1 MHTVNRRNVLVLGAA
16 AFPPRLGSIAAVA
29 KQNGW
34 NLHIDRLSRCD
45 DGISYD
51 GAIALL
57 AWSKSEIR
65 FARRLARRGVP
76 LVDLAYINT
85 GFSCPRVI
93 GDNVEIGKMAAEHFS
108 VRGFKHAVWFA
119 SGWSAAHQLRF
130 NGFRNAFS
138 GQTEKWIRGKVC
150 GASRTHRKMSIY
162 DWLGDQLASAPKPLA
177 VATYDDADAV
187 CVLAACLKRKI
198 AVPEDVSICGVDDDK
213 DLCENQEVPL
223 SSVQHD
229 QAGLAS
235 QGAKLLQW
243 LMDGKPRPSK
253 PIAVPP
259 SGITVR
265 FSTDTIAASDP
276 RLREALAFLRDNLDK
291 PIGLIETA
299 DAIHASISTVK
310 RLFASG
316 VSQGLPQ
323 TLLRLRLHQAKHLL
337 SDSDLKIADI
347 AKRCGFCNASY
358 LTNTFRKTF
367 GITPLGWRC
376 NRQTIS
382 PSSG

>member
-1 MHTVNRRNVLVLGAA
+1 MFGVNRRNVLVLGAA

-51 GAIALL
+51 GAIVLL
-57 AWSKSEIR
+57 AWNKSEIR

-85 GFSCPRVI
+85 QFPCPRVI

-108 VRGFKHAVWFA
+108 ARGFKHAVWFA
-119 SGWSAAHQLRF
+119 SGWSAAHRLRF
-130 NGFRNAFS
+130 DGFKGAFA
-138 GQTEKWIRGKVC
+138 GEAAKWIR
-150 GASRTHRKMSIY
+150 ASGRGECRLRRKTSIY
-162 DWLGDQLASAPKPLA
+162 DWLGERLAAAPKPLA

-198 AVPEDVSICGVDDDK
+198 AVPEDVSICGVDDDT

-235 QGAKLLQW
+235 QGAKLLQR
-243 LMDGKPRPSK
+243 LMDGKSRPTK

-259 SGITVR
+259 SGITIR

-276 RLREALAFLRDNLDK
+276 RLRKALAFLRDNLDK
-291 PIGLIETA
+291 PIGLVETA
-299 DAIHASISTVK
+299 DAIPASVSTVK

-323 TLLRLRLHQAKHLL
+323 TLLRLRLHQAKRLL
-337 SDSDLKIADI
+337 ADTDLKIADI
-347 AKRCGFCNASY
+347 ARRCGFCNASY
-358 LTNTFRKTF
+358 LTNTFRRAF
-367 GITPLGWRC
+367 GVTPLAWRHHTKC
-376 NRQTIS
+376 S
-382 PSSG
+382 

>member
-1 MHTVNRRNVLVLGAA
+1 MFGVNRRNVLVLGAA

-51 GAIALL
+51 GAIVLL
-57 AWSKSEIR
+57 AWNKSEIR
-65 FARRLARRGVP
+65 FARRLVRRGVP
-76 LVDLAYINT
+76 LVDLAYINAK
-85 GFSCPRVI
+85 FACPRVI

-108 VRGFKHAVWFA
+108 ARGFKHAVWFA

-130 NGFRNAFS
+130 KGFKGAFS
-138 GQTEKWIRGKVC
+138 GKTAKWIKDNARG
-150 GASRTHRKMSIY
+150 ANHPRRKTSIY
-162 DWLGDQLASAPKPLA
+162 DWLGERLASAPKPLA

-198 AVPEDVSICGVDDDK
+198 AVPEDVAICGVDDDR

-235 QGAKLLQW
+235 EGAKLLQR
-243 LMDGKPRPSK
+243 LMDGKPHLTK

-276 RLREALAFLRDNLDK
+276 RLRKALAFLRDNLDK

-299 DAIHASISTVK
+299 AAIQASASTVK

-323 TLLRLRLHQAKHLL
+323 TLLRLRLHQAKRLL
-337 SDSDLKIADI
+337 ADSDLKIAAI

-358 LTNTFRKTF
+358 LTNTFRKAF
-367 GITPLGWRC
+367 GITPHGWR
-376 NRQTIS
+376 RS
-382 PSSG
+382 RKRS